1 MTDVLTARY
10 ICVGSPTLNNNIM
23 PTVSAFLTYLKGLA
37 PRNKTGLAFG
47 SYGWGGQSIDMVDEM
62 LKECKFETLEKI
74 KVRYVP
80 DEAAL
85 AGITDKVKENL

>member
-1 MTDVLTARY
+1 MLTARY

-37 PRNKTGLAFG
+37 TGNKTGLAFG
-47 SYGWGGQSIDMVDEM
+47 SYGWGGQSIDLVDQE
-62 LKECKFETLEKI
+62 LKECKFETMEKI

-80 DEAAL
+80 DDAVL